1 MISKSGSTKSMTAS
15 AGTIIK
21 PILMLVILAID
32 IYILV
37 TTLNMQKPEYD
48 CKCAQKW
55 YLKQVSNAI
64 ITILSFQILVFLLAL
79 FKRVFF
85 SNKMINGF
93 VGLIAIALLIAQLYY
108 IVVMIGL
115 IHQLDKDKCLCV
127 NPNFKTFI
135 TYYSGFRA
143 LFAIIV
149 LIMFV
154 YAVGM
159 VIRNKMY

>member
-1 MISKSGSTKSMTAS
+1 MSKTVSKSVSTTS
-15 AGTIIK
+15 IVK
-21 PILMLVILAID
+21 PIVMLVILAID

-37 TTLNMQKPEYD
+37 TTLNMQKPEYK

-55 YLKQVSNAI
+55 YLKQVSQSI
-64 ITILSFQILVFLLAL
+64 ITILSLQIAVFLLAL

-85 SNKMINGF
+85 NSNVINGL
-93 VGLIAIALLIAQLYY
+93 VGIIALTALIIQLYY

-115 IHQLDKDKCLCV
+115 IHQLDKDKCFCV
-127 NPNFKTFI
+127 DPYFKTFL

-149 LIMFV
+149 IILFIMLV
-154 YAVGM
+154 AS
-159 VIRNKMY
+159 VIKNKM